1 MYFSI
6 AKIWQ
11 GRQKNF
17 MITGMSSSCFYPL
30 ETEKS
35 LIKCGEMGF
44 KNVEI
49 FTNTYTELIEPMKS
63 EFKSIIDHYGLNV
76 ISVHPF
82 TSFAESTVIFGTYP
96 RRVDDGMEFYK
107 NYFEF
112 AASLGAKFLILH
124 GAKIGPYADNEEY
137 FERYARL
144 YRIGQEYGITV
155 SQENV
160 VHFRSQCPDFIKRMS
175 DYLGDEFSMT
185 LDLKQCRR
193 AGESP
198 FKFIE
203 LIGNKINHVHLSDY
217 SDNSDCLPPF
227 EGIEKFDIIIEKIK
241 ANNYKGNYIIE
252 LYSKNFKNPAQIIN
266 AAMKFD
272 KLLS

>member
-1 MYFSI
+1 
-6 AKIWQ
+6 
-11 GRQKNF
+11 

-35 LIKCGEMGF
+35 LINCGEMGF
-44 KNVEI
+44 ENVEI
-49 FTNTYTELIEPMKS
+49 FINTYSELIEPMKS
-63 EFKSIIDHYGLNV
+63 EFKSIVNHYSMNV
-76 ISVHPF
+76 TSIHPF

-96 RRVDDGMEFYK
+96 RRVDDGVEFYK
-107 NYFEF
+107 KYFEF
-112 AASLGAKFLILH
+112 AAFLGAKLLILH

-144 YRIGQEYGITV
+144 YRVGQEFGITV

-160 VHFRSQCPDFIKRMS
+160 VHFRSQSPDFIKRMS

-198 FKFIE
+198 LDFIKAV
-203 LIGNKINHVHLSDY
+203 GNKIDHIHLSDFTQ
-217 SDNSDCLPPF
+217 SSDCAAPF
-227 EGIEKFDIIIEKIK
+227 EGKENFEILIK
-241 ANNYKGNYIIE
+241 ELKNKAYNGKYIIE
-252 LYSKNFKNPAQIIN
+252 LYRKNFEKDQQIVDAAIN
-266 AAMKFD
+266 FD
-272 KLLS
+272 KILH

>member
-1 MYFSI
+1 
-6 AKIWQ
+6 
-11 GRQKNF
+11 

-35 LIKCGEMGF
+35 LINCGEMGF
-44 KNVEI
+44 ENVEI
-49 FTNTYTELIEPMKS
+49 FVNTYSELLEPMKS
-63 EFKSIIDHYGLNV
+63 EFKSIINHYGMNV
-76 ISVHPF
+76 ASIHPF

-96 RRVDDGMEFYK
+96 RRVDDGIEFYK

-112 AASLGAKFLILH
+112 AAFLGAKLLILH

-144 YRIGQEYGITV
+144 YRAGREFGITV

-160 VHFRSQCPDFIKRMS
+160 VHFRSQSPEFIKKMS
-175 DYLGDEFSMT
+175 EYLGDDFSMT

-198 FKFIE
+198 LDFIAAV
-203 LIGNKINHVHLSDY
+203 GDKIDHIHLSDY
-217 SDNSDCLPPF
+217 TDFSDCTAPF
-227 EGIEKFDIIIEKIK
+227 EGKEDFVSIIKELK
-241 ANNYKGNYIIE
+241 NKGYTGRYIIE
-252 LYSKNFKNPAQIIN
+252 LYRKNFENTQQIVD
-266 AAMKFD
+266 AARKFD
-272 KLLS
+272 KILL

>member
-1 MYFSI
+1 
-6 AKIWQ
+6 
-11 GRQKNF
+11 

-30 ETEKS
+30 ETEQS
-35 LIKCGEMGF
+35 LINCGEMGF

-49 FTNTYTELIEPMKS
+49 FTNTYSELIEPMRS
-63 EFKSIIDHYGLNV
+63 EFKAIINHYGLNV

-112 AASLGAKFLILH
+112 AAYIGAKYLILH
-124 GAKIGPYADNEEY
+124 GAKIGPYADNEDY

-144 YRIGQEYGITV
+144 FKIGQEFGITV

-160 VHFRSQCPDFIKRMS
+160 VHFRSQSPEFIKRMS
-175 DYLGDEFSMT
+175 EYLGDEFSMT

-193 AGESP
+193 AGEYP
-198 FKFIE
+198 LKFLECVGDKVDHI
-203 LIGNKINHVHLSDY
+203 HLSDY
-217 SDNSDCLPPF
+217 SELSDCLPPF
-227 EGIEKFDIIIEKIK
+227 EGQEDFEKILNK
-241 ANNYKGNYIIE
+241 LKEINYSGKYIIE
-252 LYSKNFKNPAQIIN
+252 LYNRNFKNRDQITN
-266 AAMKFD
+266 AAIKFD
-272 KLLS
+272 KLLV

>member
-1 MYFSI
+1 
-6 AKIWQ
+6 
-11 GRQKNF
+11 
-17 MITGMSSSCFYPL
+17 MITGMSSSCFYPE

-35 LIKCGEMGF
+35 LIKCGELGF

-49 FTNTYTELIEPMKS
+49 FVNTYSELFEPMRN
-63 EFKSIIDHYGLNV
+63 EFKSIKEYYDLNV
-76 ISVHPF
+76 CSIHPF

-107 NYFEF
+107 KYFEF
-112 AASLGAKFLILH
+112 AAFLEAKFLILH

-144 YRIGQEYGITV
+144 YRIGKEFGITL

-160 VHFRSQCPDFIKRMS
+160 VLYRSQSHNFIKNMS

-193 AGESP
+193 AGENPSD
-198 FKFIE
+198 FIE
-203 LIGNKINHVHLSDY
+203 AIGSKIEHLHLSD
-217 SDNSDCLPPF
+217 SNDNFDCLPPF
-227 EGIEKFDIIIEKIK
+227 EGKTDYKKLTEALISKG
-241 ANNYKGNYIIE
+241 YKGNYIIE
-252 LYSKNFKNPAQIIN
+252 LYRKNFDKAQQIVE
-266 AAMKFD
+266 AAEKID
-272 KLLS
+272 KILL